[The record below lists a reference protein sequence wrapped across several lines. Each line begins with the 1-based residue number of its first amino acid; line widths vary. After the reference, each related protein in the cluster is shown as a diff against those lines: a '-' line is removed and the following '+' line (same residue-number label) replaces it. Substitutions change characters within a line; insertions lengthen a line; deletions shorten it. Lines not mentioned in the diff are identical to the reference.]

1 MPDGIRPIR
10 KNQATRTELA
20 VKFIDEASIDVIGGN
35 GGNGSASFRREK
47 FIPRGGP
54 NGGDGG
60 RGGSVWAVG
69 DENINTLIDYRF
81 TRKFVAPSGEHGMG
95 SDCYGRAGKDIILRM
110 PVGTIITDEKSGEVI
125 ADLSENGKK
134 ALVAAGGK
142 GGLGNLHFK
151 SPTNRAPRQFTLG
164 EPGQA
169 RSLKLEL
176 KVLADVGLLG
186 YPNAG
191 KSTFITAVSNARP
204 KIADYPFTTMSPHL
218 GVVRIEQEN
227 SFVIADIP
235 GLIEGAAEGA
245 GLGHEFLRHVERTK
259 ILLHVVDAASTEG
272 RAPVDDIYKI
282 NEELKAYNPRMATLP
297 QVIAANKTDV
307 IYSEDEDP
315 VERIRA
321 EFEPQGMKV
330 FSISAVSGKG
340 LKELLYYVRELLD
353 ALPKEAVVFEQE
365 YDPNEYNPNDN
376 LPYTVEKSEEEEN
389 TYVVEGPKIERMLGY
404 TNLDSEKG
412 FQFFQNFLKTT
423 GILDELEAAGIQEG
437 DTVRMYGLKF
447 DYYK

>member
-245 GLGHEFLRHVERTK
+245 GLGHEFLRHLERTK
-259 ILLHVVDAASTEG
+259 LLLH
-272 RAPVDDIYKI
+272 II
-282 NEELKAYNPRMATLP
+282 
-297 QVIAANKTDV
+297 DV
-307 IYSEDEDP
+307 MPFDGEDP
-315 VERIRA
+315 IEKA
-321 EFEPQGMKV
+321 H
-330 FSISAVSGKG
+330 A
-340 LKELLYYVRELLD
+340 LVRELGKYSDTLLAKPRWVVVNKLDLVPAEDREELVKKLHD
-353 ALPKEAVVFEQE
+353 ALCPDGRPFFAISAATREGTKEVVMAIAQFLDEQCRAE
-365 YDPNEYNPNDN
+365 RLKAEAERNPRFANTDEAAEE
-376 LPYTVEKSEEEEN
+376 PAAETASEEAADD
-389 TYVVEGPKIERMLGY
+389 KA
-404 TNLDSEKG
+404 DSE
-412 FQFFQNFLKTT
+412 
-423 GILDELEAAGIQEG
+423 
-437 DTVRMYGLKF
+437 
-447 DYYK
+447 